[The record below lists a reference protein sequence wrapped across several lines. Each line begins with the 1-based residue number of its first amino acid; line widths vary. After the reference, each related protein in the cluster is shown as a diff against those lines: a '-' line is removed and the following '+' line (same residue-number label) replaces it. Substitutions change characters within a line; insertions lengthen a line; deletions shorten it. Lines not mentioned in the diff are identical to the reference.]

1 MVLTAYPALPG
12 DEFATVAGG
21 IASADL
27 IQRREIRT
35 TRFRRTPQASLVLR
49 RQSVHRIPPRVDD
62 VAQRPSI
69 GTGPNRYIADFTWPS
84 SAANSEIRKL
94 IKMPFSPIMAGHS
107 HHGWSASRAA

>member
-1 MVLTAYPALPG
+1 MVYGLDVLSPVNG
-12 DEFATVAGG
+12 SFATVAGG

-84 SAANSEIRKL
+84 SANSEIQKL
-94 IKMPFSPIMAGHS
+94 IKMPFLPVMTSGSEPV
-107 HHGWSASRAA
+107 GWVS